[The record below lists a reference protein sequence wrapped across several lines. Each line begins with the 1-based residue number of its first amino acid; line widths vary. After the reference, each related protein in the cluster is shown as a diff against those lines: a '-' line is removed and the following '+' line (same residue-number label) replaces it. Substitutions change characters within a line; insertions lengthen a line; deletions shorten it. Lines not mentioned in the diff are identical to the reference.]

1 MRGGPKYAVA
11 FGQLWHHFLL
21 CGGEWGGP
29 IIYTWAIHFLHS
41 KNIPIQFTLGT
52 IFNQKFPKYCTK
64 IPHFSPIAFH
74 ILRYHLIYFY
84 TIPSPSQSVHTIP
97 NVFIPYSQI
106 NFPSNKISQLLFF
119 GIMTKYIIIKK
130 PIFKSNVYFG
140 FFYLIRNNKLISN
153 QHCASNQNVLM
164 SNAILITAIRGR
176 IYLLSYVC
184 LFEGK

>member
-1 MRGGPKYAVA
+1 
-11 FGQLWHHFLL
+11 
-21 CGGEWGGP
+21 
-29 IIYTWAIHFLHS
+29 
-41 KNIPIQFTLGT
+41 
-52 IFNQKFPKYCTK
+52 
-64 IPHFSPIAFH
+64 
-74 ILRYHLIYFY
+74 
-84 TIPSPSQSVHTIP
+84 
-97 NVFIPYSQI
+97 
-106 NFPSNKISQLLFF
+106 
-119 GIMTKYIIIKK
+119 MTKYIIIKK